1 MAYDNRY
8 RDRGRFDEDRE
19 RWRSE
24 DRDQRGG
31 RDYGRGSAWE
41 SGGYGRD
48 RERDEDRIYGQDFG
62 GDRDRSSES
71 RGIFSRDDGS
81 SRGYGVY
88 GGSYGGGD
96 MGRSDYGRGDQD
108 RGYGREDRVR
118 GGSRWGDHDRGD
130 RDRDV
135 YGGGGSWRGS
145 DYGSRSY
152 GGGRGMGRGDF
163 GRGSAGA
170 GYGYGEGRGHTG
182 SYGPREDDRG
192 FFERAG
198 DEIASWF
205 GDDDAERRRQR
216 DARAGD
222 DGAQHHRGRGPR
234 GYNRSDDRIREDV
247 SDRLTDDPYIDA
259 SDIDVRVEKGEVTL
273 TGHVDNRNAK
283 RRAEDVAEAVSGV
296 THVQNNLRVR
306 ERTGVGGS
314 TTTGAAAMA
323 GLGGSATGSTSSGT
337 SGTGAAGTSG
347 SGTAGTNTTGT
358 IPMTSRSTT
367 NTGI

>member
-8 RDRGRFDEDRE
+8 RDRDRGRFDDERE

-24 DRDQRGG
+24 DRDPRGT

-48 RERDEDRIYGQDFG
+48 YEREEGRDYGQDFG
-62 GDRDRSSES
+62 ADQGRGRGGES
-71 RGIFSRDDGS
+71 RGIFGRDEGS

-96 MGRSDYGRGDQD
+96 LGRTDYGRSDYERRNRGGHGREDQGRSGSGWGEYGRGD
-108 RGYGREDRVR
+108 YGR
-118 GGSRWGDHDRGD
+118 GGD
-130 RDRDV
+130 
-135 YGGGGSWRGS
+135 YGG
-145 DYGSRSY
+145 RSH
-152 GGGRGMGRGDF
+152 GRDMGRGDI
-163 GRGSAGA
+163 GRGTAGA
-170 GYGYGEGRGHTG
+170 GYGYGYGEGRGYAG

-205 GDDDAERRRQR
+205 GDDDASHRRER

-222 DGAQHHRGRGPR
+222 QGAQHHRGRGPR
-234 GYNRSDDRIREDV
+234 GYSRSDDRIREDV
-247 SDRLTDDPYIDA
+247 SDRLTDDAYIDA

-273 TGHVDNRNAK
+273 AGHVDDRHAK
-283 RRAEDVAEAVSGV
+283 RRAEDIAESVSGV
-296 THVQNNLRVR
+296 GHVQNNLRVR
-306 ERTGVGGS
+306 ERTGMGGS

-323 GLGGSATGSTSSGT
+323 GLGGTGTGAAT
-337 SGTGAAGTSG
+337 SGTGT

-358 IPMTSRSTT
+358 IPMTNRSTT
-367 NTGI
+367 GTGT